1 MTWKILAAALAVGA
15 VLAGP
20 AAAQQP
26 APQGQGQAAPKDCAA
41 AAPQKVDGQVVSID
55 QTGGKVTVRDSGGQT
70 HEFQASRDMLQTMK
84 PGDRIEARLREAP
97 KC

>member
-1 MTWKILAAALAVGA
+1 MTWKILTAAVAVA
-15 VLAGP
+15 AFLAGP

-26 APQGQGQAAPKDCAA
+26 TPQDQGQAAPKDCAA
-41 AAPQKVDGQVVSID
+41 PQTIDGQVVSID

-84 PGDRIEARLREAP
+84 PGDKIEAQLREAP